1 MCLFF
6 SFFHRSIIALQC
18 CVSFNHYGEHYG
30 GSLKKLKI
38 EPPYDPAIPLLGI
51 YPEKSM
57 IQNDTYIPTFSAALL
72 TIARM
77 WRQPK
82 CPMTDEWITKMWYIY
97 AMEYYSAIKRKEIG
111 PFEETWMDLGS
122 VIQNEVSNKEKNKY
136 CILMHICG
144 I

>member
-1 MCLFF
+1 M
-6 SFFHRSIIALQC
+6 S
-18 CVSFNHYGEHYG
+18 
-30 GSLKKLKI
+30 K
-38 EPPYDPAIPLLGI
+38 
-51 YPEKSM
+51 
-57 IQNDTYIPTFSAALL
+57 
-72 TIARM
+72 
-77 WRQPK
+77 
-82 CPMTDEWITKMWYIY
+82 TDEWITKMWYIY